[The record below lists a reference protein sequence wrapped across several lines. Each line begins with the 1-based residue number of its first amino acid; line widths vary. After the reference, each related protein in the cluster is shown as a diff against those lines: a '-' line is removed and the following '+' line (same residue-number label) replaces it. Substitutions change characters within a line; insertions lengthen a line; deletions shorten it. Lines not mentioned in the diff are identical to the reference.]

1 MKLIA
6 FAAALLLLVV
16 GFSTAMGQA
25 RAGDLKHVTLV
36 SQKFERGP
44 VLATALSVEKGH
56 PYPSVAHLKGNVV
69 IKANGFILHADQAD
83 YDEVSG
89 EIKASGNV
97 SVTPYPPLNN
107 R

>member
-1 MKLIA
+1 MKHIA
-6 FAAALLLLVV
+6 FAAALSLIILGL
-16 GFSTAMGQA
+16 STAIGQD
-25 RAGDLKHVTLV
+25 RTEELKHVTLV

-44 VLATALSVEKGH
+44 VLATALDVERGS

-69 IKANGFILHADQAD
+69 IKANGFILRAEQAD

-97 SVTPYPPLNN
+97 SVTPYPPLGK